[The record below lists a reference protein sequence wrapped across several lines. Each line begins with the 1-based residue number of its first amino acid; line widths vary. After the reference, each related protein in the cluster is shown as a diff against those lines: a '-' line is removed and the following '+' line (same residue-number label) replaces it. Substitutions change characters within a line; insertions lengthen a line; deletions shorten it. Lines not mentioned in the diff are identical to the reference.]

1 MSIYMYRIWL
11 SVFGAGYSPLIPG
24 TCGSAV
30 VAAVFLVT
38 AWADVCPGVLA
49 AVMLVLAA
57 HGFVVTIVYGDRFI
71 EEYGR
76 SDPRQIVSDEQCG
89 QAITFLWFWPMI
101 ADLTGSEI
109 LVFTAVG
116 FVLFRIF
123 DIIKPPPI
131 RQLEKLKGAWGVLM
145 DDVLAGVYAQ
155 IALQIFLR
163 LGGLDWI

>member
-1 MSIYMYRIWL
+1 
-11 SVFGAGYSPLIPG
+11 
-24 TCGSAV
+24 
-30 VAAVFLVT
+30 
-38 AWADVCPGVLA
+38 
-49 AVMLVLAA
+49 
-57 HGFVVTIVYGDRFI
+57 
-71 EEYGR
+71 
-76 SDPRQIVSDEQCG
+76 
-89 QAITFLWFWPMI
+89 MI

-155 IALQIFLR
+155 IALQIFWR
-163 LGGLDWI
+163 LGGLDGV

>member
-1 MSIYMYRIWL
+1 MYRIWL
-11 SVFGAGYSPLIPG
+11 SVLGTGYSPLISG

-30 VAAVFLVT
+30 VAVVFLI
-38 AWADVCPGVLA
+38 AALAGVCPVGMA
-49 AVMLVLAA
+49 AVMLVLAV

-71 EEYGR
+71 KEYGI
-76 SDPRQIVSDEQCG
+76 DPRQIVSDEQCG
-89 QAITFLWFWPMI
+89 QAITFLWVWPMM
-101 ADLTGSEI
+101 ADWTGGEI

-145 DDVLAGVYAQ
+145 DDVLAGVFAQ
-155 IALQIFLR
+155 IVLQIFLR